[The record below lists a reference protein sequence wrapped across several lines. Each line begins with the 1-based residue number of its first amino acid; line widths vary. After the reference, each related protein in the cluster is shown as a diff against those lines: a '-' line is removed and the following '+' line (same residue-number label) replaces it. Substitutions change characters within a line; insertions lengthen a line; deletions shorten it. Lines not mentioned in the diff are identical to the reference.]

1 MSSRSS
7 GHRNEP
13 PPAKTLAPIDY
24 GNEPDASPK
33 TAVIVCHGMGQ
44 QVRFQTLNDVVQL
57 LREEAGRRQERFS
70 DVATRMVLFRDAAGV
85 STGQLGR
92 AELTIARGDGSAAAC
107 TSTKPTGHR

>member
-1 MSSRSS
+1 MDSVESLL
-7 GHRNEP
+7 GPQYEP
-13 PPAKTLAPIDY
+13 APARTLAPIDY

-57 LREEAGRRQERFS
+57 LREEAGRRQEGLA

-85 STGQLGR
+85 CTGQLGR
-92 AELTIARGDGSAAAC
+92 AELTMVRADGSRR
-107 TSTKPTGHR
+107 G